1 MNSLFISVIYFPI
14 SIQMSILTLYNNCYV
29 IITSYM
35 LDSALEPSYSLVL
48 LPWILKFILVDMAN
62 DSTPLNRE
70 EDIILIIVD

>member
-1 MNSLFISVIYFPI
+1 
-14 SIQMSILTLYNNCYV
+14 MSILTLYNNCYV